1 MQLIKHIHVH
11 NFVLLTDCPG
21 EQQGGG
27 GGRGRGGGRG
37 GGLMGFYS
45 TKHKLWYKYLHAKCY
60 F

>member
-11 NFVLLTDCPG
+11 NFVLLTGCPG

-27 GGRGRGGGRG
+27 GCG

-45 TKHKLWYKYLHAKCY
+45 TKHELWYKYLHVKCY